1 MKVSCPSCQ
10 TNYNIDDKRIPPG
23 GAKLKCAR
31 CQNTFPI
38 KAEEPVSA
46 PPPAPAAIPLP
57 GAAAPQPDPY
67 AAYDDFQRPPE
78 AETTRVVSMPVPSAA
93 YRDPST
99 SQAIP
104 LPGAAMPSA
113 DYFDPAQGYDPSQS
127 AAGYDVSVSQ
137 GDAIPLPGA
146 SDPYASNPYGD
157 DPYAGGAPQGD
168 AVPLPGAS
176 DGYADNSGG
185 FDYVEDPYAAAP
197 PQGDAIALPPPP
209 AGNPY
214 GDPYAED
221 PYAAALPQGD
231 AIALPPPP
239 SSEEPYPYAA
249 TPAGAIALPPP
260 PADNP
265 YASADDPFL
274 ATHQPNTSEVD
285 AFDLPPP
292 PAADPY
298 AAGGAEDPFG
308 LPPAPVASEEADP
321 FALPPPPAADP
332 FAADS
337 GADDP
342 FGLPAADVV
351 EEADPF
357 AMPPA
362 PAPSADPFAD
372 EDPFALPPAP
382 GAPAGMGFAEPAPST
397 VDVGMDFS
405 EPPPAAPMASA
416 DASIPDALEFDPS
429 APAIAGDDLEA
440 DLSAPLPPFT
450 NPGTADGLEMLS
462 FIDDAAKDSGAN
474 KAKSNVRRFH
484 VRRRSGKVF
493 GPFEEGV
500 VVKMLEDGQ
509 LLGNEDVSNDGDAWT
524 PIGTVP
530 TFAAAIQKLMEGPG
544 TPAVAAAPPQAAA
557 EPGSKAN
564 ANSAANME
572 KLQQMYGGRMAPVA
586 VTDST
591 TKLEIFLGK
600 VKQRLKLVVSVAAA
614 LLVLIVGFSFSA
626 TRYGAFGL
634 KKFLPA
640 KVKPGTS
647 QHADV
652 ETARKAMLKGSFE
665 DYKQA
670 YALTTKVLAGD
681 EYPEVRAI
689 WCQAVFHLQRRF
701 WAANG
706 NEVTH
711 CRTEEEAGNLELLG
725 EKNVEYTKYL
735 VGKALIASEPGTAI
749 QLAKDAWSRDGNQAD
764 AELGLLLAEA
774 QMAKKKDS
782 TEAIDTLTRVLKAQ
796 PELTR
801 AHHAL
806 GNVYQAAGKADEAA
820 KAYEAALKVD
830 ETHLSSAVELASVE
844 LMLRKDAQKGL
855 EAAERALDE
864 KGHAKMSPTELSRAR
879 TFKGIALFQL
889 GKLEDAEKEM
899 RAAMEKDAKSLLL
912 KSNLAR
918 VLQTQRK
925 FQDSLPF
932 YQEVAKADP
941 QNLEATDGYISTLVA
956 LGKVQ
961 DAQKQVED
969 ALKRF
974 KNNARLEYLNGR
986 IDEARD
992 SNTTAEQHY
1001 TSAIK
1006 ADAKLVEA
1014 HVALGR
1020 FHLRL
1025 RHNDQAKASFEAA
1038 AALAPDNAWVQL
1050 GLGELALAEDDT
1062 ARAQEALERAVSL
1075 DPHLADAHLGLS
1087 RLALRSGDLEKAQKE
1102 ADRALELDPYTL
1114 RGAHLHRGV
1123 VLWREGKLDEA
1134 LAELEQAKKAEP
1146 RSAGTLITL
1155 AAVQLD
1161 KGKAAPEGKETEAT
1175 NSFKEAEVSLT
1186 LALKSEP
1193 SNPEANFYMAQV
1205 MVAQLKTAARAK
1217 ALKDNVD
1224 LAAVPGGDYT
1234 PAIESMRAAVERSPK
1249 RADYRFA
1256 SGLLYQDAKQL
1267 PEAIKEWQEAV
1278 ALDPKMV
1285 SAHEA
1290 LGQAHLE
1297 RNEFDEA
1304 LDAFQA
1310 ALKVDPKRTGVIASI
1325 GNTHF
1330 AAARWREAIRSYEQT
1345 LKADPGQTAVY
1356 FKMGRAWSEL
1366 NQYAK
1371 AIDFYVKA
1379 SKAEPK
1385 RADIW
1390 YHLGYAYKEKGKK
1403 KDAVK
1408 AFQEYLANSKENA
1421 VERKEVADEITFLE

>member
-57 GAAAPQPDPY
+57 GPAAPQADPY
-67 AAYDDFQRPPE
+67 AGYDDFQRPVE
-78 AETTRVVSMPVPSAA
+78 SETTRVVSMPVPSAA
-93 YRDPST
+93 YRDTTAP
-99 SQAIP
+99 QAIP
-104 LPGAAMPSA
+104 LPGASMPSA
-113 DYFDPAQGYDPSQS
+113 DYGNAPSQPS
-127 AAGYDVSVSQ
+127 LAYDVSASS
-137 GDAIPLPGA
+137 GGAIPLPGA
-146 SDPYASNPYGD
+146 SDPYANPYGN
-157 DPYAGGAPQGD
+157 DPYAGGAQQGD

-185 FDYVEDPYAAAP
+185 FDYAEDPYAAAP

-221 PYAAALPQGD
+221 PYAAAPQAD

-239 SSEEPYPYAA
+239 SAEEPYPYAA

-265 YASADDPFL
+265 YATADDSFM
-274 ATHQPNTSEVD
+274 ATHPPNTSEVD
-285 AFDLPPP
+285 TFALPPP

-298 AAGGAEDPFG
+298 AAGGADDPFGLPPAEVMPEEADPFG
-308 LPPAPVASEEADP
+308 LPPAP
-321 FALPPPPAADP
+321 AADP
-332 FAADS
+332 FTADS

-342 FGLPAADVV
+342 FGLPPAPAAP
-351 EEADPF
+351 EADPF
-357 AMPPA
+357 ALPPA

-382 GAPAGMGFAEPAPST
+382 AAQASDLDFSEPAPST

-429 APAIAGDDLEA
+429 APMAAGDDLEA
-440 DLSAPLPPFT
+440 DLSAPLPPPT
-450 NPGTADGLEMLS
+450 HPGTADGLEMLS

-509 LLGNEDVSNDGDAWT
+509 LLGNEDVSNDGDSWT

-544 TPAVAAAPPQAAA
+544 TPAVAAVPPPTASA

-564 ANSAANME
+564 LNSAANME

-600 VKQRLKLVVSVAAA
+600 VKQRLKLVVSVAAV

-652 ETARKAMLKGSFE
+652 EAARKAMLKDAFE
-665 DYKQA
+665 GYKQA
-670 YALTTKVLAGD
+670 QTLTAKVLAGD

-689 WCQAVFHLQRRF
+689 WCQAVFHLQRRYS
-701 WAANG
+701 AASG
-706 NEVTH
+706 GDLSR
-711 CRTEEEAGNLELLG
+711 CRSEDEAASLELLG

-735 VGKALIASEPGTAI
+735 VGKALVAGEAGTAL
-749 QLAKDAWSRDGNQAD
+749 QLAKDAWSRDGNQGD

-774 QMAKKKDS
+774 QTARKKDS
-782 TEAIDTLTRVLKAQ
+782 PEAIDTLNKVLKAQ
-796 PELTR
+796 PDLTR

-820 KAYEAALKVD
+820 KAYEAALKAD
-830 ETHLSSAVELASVE
+830 ETHLGSAVELASVE

-864 KGHAKMSPTELSRAR
+864 KGQEKAKMSPAELSRAR
-879 TFKGIALFQL
+879 TFKGIALYQL

-899 RAAMEKDAKSLLL
+899 RAALEKDSKSLLL
-912 KSNLAR
+912 KSYLAR

-925 FQDSLPF
+925 YQDALPF
-932 YQEVAKADP
+932 FQEVAKAEP
-941 QNLEATDGYISTLVA
+941 QNLEATDGYLSTLVA
-956 LGKVQ
+956 LGKAQ

-974 KNNARLEYLNGR
+974 KNNARLEYLSGR
-986 IDEARD
+986 VDEARD
-992 SNTTAEQHY
+992 SNTTAEEHY
-1001 TSAIK
+1001 NRAIK
-1006 ADAKLVEA
+1006 ADEKLVEA

-1025 RHNDQAKASFEAA
+1025 RHNDQARARFEAA

-1062 ARAQEALERAVSL
+1062 ARAQESLERAVSL
-1075 DPHLADAHLGLS
+1075 DANLADAHLGLS
-1087 RLALRSGDLEKAQKE
+1087 RLALRAGDLDKAQKE
-1102 ADRALELDPYTL
+1102 ADTALELDPHTL
-1114 RGAHLHRGV
+1114 RGGRLHRGI
-1123 VLWREGKLDEA
+1123 VLWRQGKLDEA
-1134 LAELEQAKKAEP
+1134 LTELDQAKKAEP
-1146 RSAGTLITL
+1146 RAVGTLITL

-1161 KGKAAPEGKETEAT
+1161 KGKAAPEGQETEAS
-1175 NSFKEAEVSLT
+1175 NSFKEAEVNLT
-1186 LALKSEP
+1186 MALKSEP

-1205 MVAQLKTAARAK
+1205 KVAQLKNTVRAK
-1217 ALKDNVD
+1217 ALKDKVD
-1224 LAAVPGGDYT
+1224 PAAVPAGDYT
-1234 PAIESMRAAVERSPK
+1234 PAIESMRAAVERAPK
-1249 RADYRFA
+1249 RADYHYAF
-1256 SGLLYQDAKQL
+1256 GVLYRDAKQV
-1267 PEAIKEWQEAV
+1267 PDAIKEWQEAV
-1278 ALDPKMV
+1278 TLEPKMAD
-1285 SAHEA
+1285 AHEA
-1290 LGQAHLE
+1290 LGLAHLE

-1310 ALKVDPKRTGVIASI
+1310 TLKADPKRTRVLASI

-1330 AAARWREAIRSYEQT
+1330 AATRWREAIRSYELA
-1345 LKADPGQTAVY
+1345 LKADPGLTEVFY
-1356 FKMGRAWSEL
+1356 RMGRAWSEQ

-1371 AIDFYVKA
+1371 AIDWYVKA
-1379 SKAEPK
+1379 TKTEKVEPET
-1385 RADIW
+1385 W
-1390 YHLGYAYKEKGKK
+1390 YHLGFAYKEKGKK

-1408 AFQEYLANSKENA
+1408 AFQEYLGRKPDA
-1421 VERKEVADEITFLE
+1421 VDRKEVEDEISFLE